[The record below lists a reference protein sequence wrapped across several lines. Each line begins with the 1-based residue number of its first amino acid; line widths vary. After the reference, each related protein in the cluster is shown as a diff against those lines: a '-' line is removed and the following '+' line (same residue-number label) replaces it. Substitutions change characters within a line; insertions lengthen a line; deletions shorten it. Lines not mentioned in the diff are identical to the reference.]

1 MKKIFVIII
10 IVMYIFCLPLPRTV
24 KVVNNQYKHE
34 KVKGLKRTPK
44 IAINQFQKQKPI
56 EEHMPFVQIL
66 YEFKRP
72 VMLEEY
78 KHVVVKPKFR
88 PQSARIMV
96 EESAQNLYLKKQ
108 NKCSIIRTGNFV

>member
-1 MKKIFVIII
+1 MKKIFVILII
-10 IVMYIFCLPLPRTV
+10 SMYILCLPLPRTV
-24 KVVNNQYKHE
+24 EVSQDDYKCE

-56 EEHMPFVQIL
+56 EEHMPFVHVL
-66 YEFKRP
+66 YELKRP

-96 EESAQNLYLKKQ
+96 DESAQKLYLKKQ
-108 NKCSIIRTGNFV
+108 NKCSIMRTGNFV